1 MAGSNRILVWD
12 GALRLF
18 HWSTVFLV
26 AAMWWTAENGMM
38 DWHKRMGMILLG
50 LISFRLV
57 WGLLGPRT
65 ARFTSWQIG
74 PGAILGYLKGLTGG
88 AHKPSFG
95 HNPMGTLSVIAMLL
109 ALCVQVGTGLFSV
122 DVDGLE
128 SGPLAS
134 LVSFEAG
141 RQAAEIHETAFNVLV
156 ILIGL
161 HIVAIVTYLVFFKD
175 NLVRPMVTGRR
186 ASEDF
191 EGGETLADNKLSWP
205 RLAIALAVAVAVMWA
220 VFNGG

>member
-1 MAGSNRILVWD
+1 MAGHNRILVWD

-18 HWSTVFLV
+18 HWSTVLLV
-26 AAMWWTAENGMM
+26 AAMWWTAENGIM

-74 PGAILGYLKGLTGG
+74 PAAILGYLKGLTGG

-95 HNPMGTLSVIAMLL
+95 HNPVGTLSVIAMLL

-141 RQAAEIHETAFNVLV
+141 RQAAEIHETAFNLLV

-161 HIVAIVTYLVFFKD
+161 HIAAIVTYLVFFKD

-191 EGGETLADNKLSWP
+191 EAGQTLADNKLSWP
-205 RLAIALAVAVAVMWA
+205 RLAIALAIAVAVMWA